1 MLGCEN
7 AVEFYRTS
15 AVEYLLAETRM
26 GGSGH
31 LKIRVAVVGDARAI
45 AEVQVRAWQEAYRE
59 ILPAHVL
66 HALSVEA
73 RASTWAERIAA
84 GSSILVVEEDGA
96 IAGWTF
102 FGACRDADAIPGEGE
117 VYAIYVAPD
126 RWSRGVGTVLWHEAS
141 GILRAGG
148 CQIVSLWVFEANDRA
163 RRFYEHLGFTAE
175 PGARKLY
182 VRDGA
187 TAPEIR
193 YRRAIAGASAN
204 PPLQP
209 TGSAGS

>member
-1 MLGCEN
+1 
-7 AVEFYRTS
+7 
-15 AVEYLLAETRM
+15 M

-66 HALSVEA
+66 HALSVGA
-73 RASTWAERIAA
+73 RASTWAEHR
-84 GSSILVVEEDGA
+84 GGVLDLGGRRGCSNRWLDVLRD
-96 IAGWTF
+96 
-102 FGACRDADAIPGEGE
+102 CRDADAIPGEGE

-148 CQIVSLWVFEANDRA
+148 CQIVSLWVFEANDRGT
-163 RRFYEHLGFTAE
+163 RFYEHLGFTRSQ
-175 PGARKLY
+175 ARESCTCEM
-182 VRDGA
+182 VSRHQRFA
-187 TAPEIR
+187 IVEQS
-193 YRRAIAGASAN
+193 RA
-204 PPLQP
+204 L
-209 TGSAGS
+209 